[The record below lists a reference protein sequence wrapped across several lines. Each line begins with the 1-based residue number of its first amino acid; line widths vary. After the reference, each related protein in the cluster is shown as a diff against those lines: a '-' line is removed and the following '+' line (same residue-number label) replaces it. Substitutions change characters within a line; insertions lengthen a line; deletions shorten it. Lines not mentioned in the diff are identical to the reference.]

1 MDHFL
6 LAYIDPGSGALMLQ
20 ALIAGAVGFLVFFRQ
35 LLTNITNKLFG
46 RRPTDDASAPQLNQ
60 PQQ

>member
-20 ALIAGAVGFLVFFRQ
+20 ALIAGAVGFFVFCRQ
-35 LLTNITNKLFG
+35 MVANLAAKLFG
-46 RRPTDDASAPQLNQ
+46 RRQADDASAAQLDQ